1 METVKSHLIEKTKL
15 LKDNLIDLPRLEA
28 RLLLAKALNKDLN
41 WTYVNLEKKISK
53 KKISKYE
60 ILIKKK
66 LKKFPTAYLLGNKE
80 FFSMNFKVNENT
92 LIPRPETETIIEEI
106 KKNFKNK
113 KKLLVLD
120 LGTGSG
126 CILLSILKEFKNA
139 VGIGIDKH
147 LETVKIARINS
158 KKNNLSKRS
167 KFFKLDW
174 RQKGFFKK
182 VLKINKKFSGN
193 EKFNLVVSNPP
204 YLLKNEMKNLV
215 PEVTYEPKDSLYDN
229 KDGLSFYKTVLPE
242 IDSLVSENSYIY
254 FEINPENRRNIAK
267 ICKNNNLRNIYYIKD
282 LSGKIRFILIKKLI
296 NS

>member
-1 METVKSHLIEKTKL
+1 METVKSNLIEKTKL
-15 LKDNLIDLPRLEA
+15 IKDNSIDLPKLEA

-53 KKISKYE
+53 KKIFKYE

-80 FFSMNFKVNENT
+80 FYSINFKVNENT

-113 KKLLVLD
+113 KRFLVLD

-139 VGIGIDKH
+139 IGIGIDKY
-147 LETVKIARINS
+147 LETLKIARINS
-158 KKNNLSKRS
+158 KRNNLSKRS

-174 RQKGFFKK
+174 NHKDFFKK
-182 VLKINKKFSGN
+182 VIKINKKFSGN
-193 EKFNLVVSNPP
+193 EKFDLIVSNPP
-204 YLLKNEMKNLV
+204 YLLKNEIKTLM
-215 PEVTYEPKDSLYDN
+215 PEVLYEPKESIYDN
-229 KDGLSFYKTVLPE
+229 KDGLSFYNKVLPE
-242 IDSLVSENSYIY
+242 INSLVSKNSYIY
-254 FEINPENRRNIAK
+254 FEINPKNRRNIAK
-267 ICKNNNLRNIYYIKD
+267 ICKNNNLRNTYYIKD
-282 LSGKIRFILIKKLI
+282 LSEKIRFVLIK
-296 NS
+296 N